1 MMRPP
6 SSADEVTKAS
16 RESMESTSEVDR
28 GKSET
33 PARILVVD
41 DQEAVFRALE
51 RTLIE
56 AGYQVQTCLSGEE
69 AITRV
74 KKGSFDLVITGLG
87 MSKVDGVEVLRRAKE
102 SDPFCEVIVMAGH
115 ASLESIVEVMKLGA
129 YDCIPKTLNVDGKTD
144 AIRIAVDTALE
155 RRRRVSLDG
164 VTELYDDRAF
174 HSLLKAEIG
183 RSQRQLRP
191 LSLLMVG
198 LDDLQAGDRSSH
210 QRGNARIL
218 KDVAW
223 LIKKSLRNCDV
234 VARHREDKL
243 AIILV
248 ETGKRDAVE
257 TGDRLRRLVEGAHFV
272 HDDVLAGDKRTITAS
287 IGVASFPTDACQQM
301 TLEIKAEQALHQAE
315 TLGGNLVRA
324 AERELSLMGRYR
336 ERRLYFLCKRWMDI
350 TLSLLLLVVS
360 FPLLLFIALLIK
372 LDSPGPVFFNQRRV
386 GLRKLAVGG
395 QERWELGAFTMYKL
409 RTMHLN
415 LDDSSHRAYMRAFV
429 NEQIGTSDDGEVHK
443 PVRSSQ
449 MTRLGRILRKTSLDE
464 LPQLLNVLKGEMSL
478 VGPRPNLPWEVERYQ
493 PWHYKRLEV
502 LPGITGLAQVRGR
515 SCIGFDRIVQHDIE
529 YIARQS
535 LALDLKIL
543 WWTVLFV
550 LFGRGAY

>member
-1 MMRPP
+1 MRPP
-6 SSADEVTKAS
+6 SSADEATHAS
-16 RESMESTSEVDR
+16 IESMESTSEVDR

-41 DQEAVFRALE
+41 DQEAVCGALE
-51 RTLIE
+51 RTLTE
-56 AGYQVQTCLSGEE
+56 AGYQIQTCLSGEE
-69 AITRV
+69 AIT
-74 KKGSFDLVITGLG
+74 KLTEGSFDLVITGLS
-87 MSKVDGVEVLRRAKE
+87 MSNVDGVEVLRRAKE
-102 SDPFCEVIVMAGH
+102 SDPFCEVIVMANH
-115 ASLESIVEVMKLGA
+115 ASVQSVVEVMKLGA
-129 YDCIPKTLNVDGKTD
+129 HDCIPNTLNADEKRD
-144 AIRIAVDTALE
+144 AIRVAVDTALE
-155 RRRRVSLDG
+155 RRRRVWIDG

-174 HSLLKAEIG
+174 HNLLKAEIG

-191 LSLLMVG
+191 LSLLMLG
-198 LDDLQAGDRSSH
+198 LDDLQARNRISD
-210 QRGNARIL
+210 QRTNARIL

-234 VARHREDKL
+234 VAKHREDKL

-248 ETGKRDAVE
+248 ETGKRDAID
-257 TGDRLRRLVEGAHFV
+257 TGDRLRRLIEGAHFV
-272 HDDVLAGDKRTITAS
+272 YDDVLAGENRPLTAS
-287 IGVASFPTDACQQM
+287 IGVASYPTDACQQM
-301 TLEIKAEQALHQAE
+301 TLEIKAEQALHEAE
-315 TLGGNLVRA
+315 TLGGNVVRA
-324 AERELSLMGRYR
+324 AERELSLMGRYP
-336 ERRLYFLCKRWMDI
+336 EKRLYFLCKRWMDI

-360 FPLLLFIALLIK
+360 FPLLLLIALLIK

-386 GLRKLAVGG
+386 GLRKLAVSGRK
-395 QERWELGAFTMYKL
+395 RWELGAFTMYKF
-409 RTMHLN
+409 RTMRLN

-429 NEQIGTSDDGEVHK
+429 NEQIGASEDGEVHK

-515 SCIGFDRIVQHDIE
+515 SCIGFDRIVQYDIE
-529 YIARQS
+529 YIAEQS

-550 LFGRGAY
+550 VFGRGAY

>member
-1 MMRPP
+1 M
-6 SSADEVTKAS
+6 
-16 RESMESTSEVDR
+16 ESMREVDR
-28 GKSET
+28 GDSET

-41 DQEAVFRALE
+41 DEEAVCGALE
-51 RTLIE
+51 STLIE
-56 AGYQVQTCLSGEE
+56 AGHQVQTCPGGEE
-69 AITRV
+69 AIAKL
-74 KKGSFDLVITGLG
+74 KKGSFDLVITDLS
-87 MSKVDGVEVLRRAKE
+87 MSGVDGVEVLRRAKE
-102 SDPFCEVIVMAGH
+102 LDPFCEVIVMASH
-115 ASLESIVEVMKLGA
+115 ASVESVVEVMKLGA
-129 YDCIPKTLNVDGKTD
+129 YDCIPKTLNVGQKRD

-155 RRRRVSLDG
+155 RRRRVWVDG
-164 VTELYDDRAF
+164 VTELYDNRAF
-174 HSLLKAEIG
+174 HNLLKAEIG

-198 LDDLQAGDRSSH
+198 LDDLEARNHISG
-210 QRGNARIL
+210 QRTDARIL

-234 VARHREDKL
+234 VAKHREDKL

-248 ETGKRDAVE
+248 ETGKRDAIDA
-257 TGDRLRRLVEGAHFV
+257 GDRLRRLVEEAHFV
-272 HDDVLAGDKRTITAS
+272 HDDVLAHEKPTITAS
-287 IGVASFPTDACQQM
+287 IGVASYPTDACEQM
-301 TLEIKAEQALHQAE
+301 TLAIKAEQALHQAE

-336 ERRLYFLCKRWMDI
+336 EKRLYFLCKRWMDI
-350 TLSLLLLVVS
+350 TLSLLFLVVT

-386 GLRKLAVGG
+386 GLRKSAVGG
-395 QERWELGAFTMYKL
+395 QERWELGPFTMYKF
-409 RTMHLN
+409 RTMHLD

-429 NEQIGTSDDGEVHK
+429 NEQIGASEDGEVHK

-464 LPQLLNVLKGEMSL
+464 LPQLLNVLKGQMSL

-515 SCIGFDRIVQHDIE
+515 SCIPFDRIVQYDIE
-529 YIARQS
+529 YVGKQS

-543 WWTVLFV
+543 WRTVLFV
-550 LFGRGAY
+550 VFGRGAY